1 MYDLPAKTLN
11 FYLENPL
18 FKKNAFDLAPAN
30 QLAKEIN
37 TFIKNNKGMVS
48 PEEDALT
55 FYLLNHGFHLIKNKY
70 GPLEKLPPE
79 VEKVVEMHFHKT
91 QKVAMRLFSYIVLVS
106 LEEAVF
112 EQNKPSLK
120 PFLENSYGPEFL
132 TFFQNIKSRSSGF
145 ETAKS
150 FENLSTPIGKFLNGV
165 YSIFHFGG
173 WSGGF
178 GGVPWAQIIGL
189 ARDVALG
196 RESFETMADFAFTL
210 CHNNGSMFNKGKLY
224 NMYSHFIYEIL
235 DIQASGQIPQWINE
249 NQNSKFVSKDLLDSF
264 NNLKKIFPEEMTKP
278 LDKKLIKDSGEKRK
292 AKEAQKLKQLKA
304 AAGNY
309 NGGYQDDDDPK
320 VKVPPTQKVDE
331 VLIDTFK
338 NNKWI

>member
-37 TFIKNNKGMVS
+37 SFIRSNPGMPK

-70 GPLEKLPPE
+70 GPLERLPKE
-79 VEKVVEMHFHKT
+79 VEEVVEMHFKKT
-91 QKVAMRLFSYIVLVS
+91 QKVAMRLFSYIVLIS

-120 PFLENSYGPEFL
+120 PFLESSYGPEFL
-132 TFFQNIKSRSSGF
+132 EFFQNIKSRNSSF
-145 ETAKS
+145 ATADS
-150 FENLSTPIGKFLNGV
+150 FKNLSTPIGKFLNGV

-210 CHNNGSMFNKGKLY
+210 CHNNGSMFNKSKLY
-224 NMYSHFIYEIL
+224 SMYSPFIYEIL

-249 NQNSKFVSKDLLDSF
+249 NKNSQYVTKDVLESF
-264 NNLKKIFPEEMTKP
+264 NNLSKIFPEEMTKP

-309 NGGYQDDDDPK
+309 TGYQDDEDTK
-320 VKVPPTQKVDE
+320 VKAPPTQKVDQ

>member
-18 FKKNAFDLAPAN
+18 FKKNTFDLAPTN

-37 TFIKNNKGMVS
+37 SFIKNNKGMVN

-91 QKVAMRLFSYIVLVS
+91 QKVAMRLFSYIILVS

-112 EQNKPSLK
+112 EQGKPSLK
-120 PFLENSYGPEFL
+120 TYLDGAYGGEFV
-132 TFFQNIKSRSSGF
+132 TFFEKIKSRGN
-145 ETAKS
+145 S
-150 FENLSTPIGKFLNGV
+150 FSNADTFQNMSTSIGSFLNGV
-165 YSIFHFGG
+165 TSIFQFGG

-189 ARDVALG
+189 ARNVATG
-196 RESFETMADFAFTL
+196 RESFETMADYAFTL

-224 NMYSHFIYEIL
+224 NMYSPFIYEIL

-249 NQNSKFVSKDLLDSF
+249 NQNNKFVSKDVLDSF
-264 NNLKKIFPEEMTKP
+264 NNLKKIFPEEMTKA
-278 LDKKLIKDSGEKRK
+278 LDKKLIKDSGDKRK
-292 AKEAQKLKQLKA
+292 AQEAQKLKQLKA
-304 AAGNY
+304 AYGGNY
-309 NGGYQDDDDPK
+309 AGYNDDDPK
-320 VKVPPTQKVDE
+320 AKAPPTQKVDQ